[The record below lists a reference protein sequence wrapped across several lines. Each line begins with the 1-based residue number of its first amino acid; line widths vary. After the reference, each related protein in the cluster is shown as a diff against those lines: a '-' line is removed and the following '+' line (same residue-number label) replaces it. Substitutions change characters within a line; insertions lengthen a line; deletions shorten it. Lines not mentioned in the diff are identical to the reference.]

1 MNKKVSTI
9 LTLSLLLGGS
19 LLSSSAFAEVLP
31 LGAKVSK
38 DNPLDTSKKYFI
50 VQDCN
55 TLVSAN
61 DATHGALG
69 YDFVEPDREAIKPMV
84 TMLNAD
90 VADSDL
96 NKYLWTVTKSS
107 REGSGFVYTFTNVY
121 TNEKLRV
128 NYNPTTKEFD
138 KIETSTKAEDQVND
152 AVEFAFNYWAEYK
165 GADTEFDATQTDTYL
180 KLWVSASCQ
189 NGHDQKIIGL
199 YDGTAANLTV
209 LRSVSGLAAQSGIN
223 LYSVADDEINEDD
236 EAGALNALYNRAGF
250 NFKMAEGVENIFGNE
265 PVKAIYVKDD
275 LKASG
280 DKTTKNY
287 YAFPQ
292 GTYFATSTPT
302 GSYPTDVNDFDSQ
315 AELEA
320 AQLEYLKG
328 CTFIAVSPTNNI
340 DGDADCQKAGRG
352 FALTEVSA
360 NDLNLYAQ
368 TAPGLI
374 DEDLQTKGSQ
384 ISVFNACFTGWQNP
398 AEPEK
403 FALALNRIYYVA
415 DSEKADEVHA
425 TAKVAL
431 NVISHHHDLTNDLVT
446 DSDYKVNYVFTLDE
460 LAAIDPTDIL
470 VEDGASIFNIQFV
483 SGETD
488 DHESEYGK
496 YLTVV
501 TNSNEDYW
509 ANGSAI
515 ADLKTP
521 AYEFVVSKVSGK
533 DITFTNRETGKSFT
547 AKLFKYG
554 ENENEYSIA
563 LASTTPYKVSDIKDN
578 GDVEEVTGATFNLED
593 SYIKLIR
600 VEGVDKFDGFV
611 NVADETIMTMA
622 LARDYTPT
630 SEKLYPIVDSNNNF
644 PTGNDVK
651 FTDEVSEAVQWQ
663 LVKATDKPKYQT
675 YNYYY
680 IKDGKAVVKNWGDT
694 VAVQAYNLQLI
705 KDGQAIADK
714 YLHAKGSNNASGVN
728 LVAESSATDFYIK
741 NNVDGSVSIKIADSN
756 AAVDGTVHV
765 STQNYDVPA
774 NFNEKVEMQMR
785 SIAMTSNATDV
796 KVYLFDDSPL
806 KSWQNQGHVTLQTE
820 MTNYITKDE
829 NNAGVVNSNEPE
841 TFYLT
846 KTDTNKAI
854 PSFYISKG
862 INGDAESERLYLFNP
877 VDSVPYLVNAPVDV
891 KYEWDEVTAKAI
903 FKAGTLV
910 TPDTMKTI
918 IKGDETLVAQKA
930 DNKGVEGGLNRFKF
944 QIVETEDEDGFYYI
958 RQINSPYI
966 DEENGK
972 LVSGNNTLYLR
983 NLNGK
988 LTWTRKLNAERV
1000 KVAIEEV
1007 AAPTANESV
1016 SASEVKVIAVDGA
1029 INIKNAAG
1037 KNVVV
1042 STILGQ
1048 IVANEVLT
1056 SDNATISVPAG
1067 IAIVSVDG
1075 EEAVKV
1081 SVR

>member
-1 MNKKVSTI
+1 MNKKVSTL
-9 LTLSLLLGGS
+9 LTCGLMLGGS
-19 LLSSSAFAEVLP
+19 LLCSSAFAEVLP

-38 DNPLDTSKKYFI
+38 DNKFVEGGTYFI
-50 VQDCN
+50 VQD
-55 TLVSAN
+55 
-61 DATHGALG
+61 LG
-69 YDFVEPDREAIKPMV
+69 QTAVKGSSSYGVLGQEWRDDNQTAVRNMV
-84 TMLNAD
+84 GMLNWDLSA
-90 VADSDL
+90 DL
-96 NKYLWTVTKSS
+96 NKYLWTVSS
-107 REGSGFVYTFTNVY
+107 ASIQGKGKVYTFVNKATGE
-121 TNEKLRV
+121 TLRV
-128 NYNPTTKEFD
+128 AYNGGAYDTFQTAKGG
-138 KIETSTKAEDQVND
+138 STD
-152 AVEFAFNYWAEYK
+152 ASAP
-165 GADTEFDATQTDTYL
+165 DATQFAFGAGFNDYTNGVDKYL
-180 KLWVSASCQ
+180 FASATLMDAD
-189 NGHDQKIIGL
+189 NTNDQAIVITG
-199 YDGTAANLTV
+199 GTADV
-209 LRSVSGLAAQSGIN
+209 VDRSQVTTDNAIIN
-223 LYSVADDEINEDD
+223 LYSVADDEIDQD
-236 EAGALNALYNRAGF
+236 TEANDLNALYNRAGF
-250 NFKMAEGVENIFGNE
+250 NFEMAEGVENIFGNE
-265 PVKAIYVKDD
+265 PVKAIYVANAIEDD
-275 LKASG
+275 S
-280 DKTTKNY
+280 KTDGY
-287 YAFPQ
+287 YAFPA
-292 GTYFATSTPT
+292 GVYFATSTPT
-302 GSYPTDVNDFDSQ
+302 GSYPASGTDD
-315 AELEA
+315 EK
-320 AQLEYLKG
+320 LEYLKG
-328 CTFIAVSPTNNI
+328 CTFIAVSPNNNI
-340 DGDADCQKAGRG
+340 DGDAECQKNGRG
-352 FALTEVSA
+352 FTLMEVSA
-360 NDLNLYAQ
+360 GDLNLYAE
-368 TAPGLI
+368 TLPGRI
-374 DEDLQTKGSQ
+374 NEDLQTKGGEV
-384 ISVFNACFTGWQNP
+384 SVFNACFTGWQNP

-415 DSEKADEVHA
+415 DAEKADEVHKW
-425 TAKVAL
+425 AKVAL

-496 YLTVV
+496 YLTVA
-501 TNSNEDYW
+501 TDASTPANMSYW
-509 ANGSAI
+509 ANGYAL
-515 ADLKTP
+515 ADLNTP
-521 AYEFVVSKVSGK
+521 AYQFVVSKVSGK
-533 DITFTNRETGKSFT
+533 DITFTNRETGKEFT

-554 ENENEYSIA
+554 ENEDEYSIA
-563 LASTTPYKVSDIKDN
+563 LAASTSFNVSDIEDN
-578 GDVEEVTGATFNLED
+578 GDVEKVSGTFNLED

-600 VEGVDKFDGFV
+600 VASVDKFDGFKH
-611 NVADETIMTMA
+611 VADETILTMA

-630 SEKLYPIVDSNNNF
+630 SEKLYPIVDSDNDF
-644 PTGNDVK
+644 PTGNDAK

-663 LVKATDKPKYQT
+663 LIEAKDKPDYQT

-694 VAVQAYNLQLI
+694 VAVQAYNLQLV
-705 KDGQAIADK
+705 KDGQAVAK
-714 YLHAKGSNNASGVN
+714 YLKAAGSSDADDVN
-728 LVAESSATDFYIK
+728 LSATTKSAATDFYIRE
-741 NNVDGSVSIKIADSN
+741 NVDGSVSIKTSIKGITHISTSYFDN
-756 AAVDGTVHV
+756 VDK
-765 STQNYDVPA
+765 
-774 NFNEKVEMQMR
+774 FNETRNMEMRKVAVPTSSDKVE
-785 SIAMTSNATDV
+785 ATDV

-1081 SVR
+1081 SVK

>member
-1 MNKKVSTI
+1 MNKKVSTL
-9 LTLSLLLGGS
+9 LTCGLMLGGS
-19 LLSSSAFAEVLP
+19 LLCSSAFAEVLP

-38 DNPLDTSKKYFI
+38 DNKFVEGGTYFI
-50 VQDCN
+50 VQD
-55 TLVSAN
+55 
-61 DATHGALG
+61 LG
-69 YDFVEPDREAIKPMV
+69 QTAVKGSSSYGVLGQEWTDDNQTAVRNMV
-84 TMLNAD
+84 GMLNWDLSA
-90 VADSDL
+90 DL
-96 NKYLWTVTKSS
+96 NKYLWTVSS
-107 REGSGFVYTFTNVY
+107 ASIQGKGKVYTFVNKATGE
-121 TNEKLRV
+121 TLRV
-128 NYNPTTKEFD
+128 AYNGGAYDTFQTAKGG
-138 KIETSTKAEDQVND
+138 STD
-152 AVEFAFNYWAEYK
+152 ASAP
-165 GADTEFDATQTDTYL
+165 DATQFAFGAGFNDYTNGVDKYL
-180 KLWVSASCQ
+180 FASATLMDAD
-189 NGHDQKIIGL
+189 NTNDQAIVITG
-199 YDGTAANLTV
+199 GTANV
-209 LRSVSGLAAQSGIN
+209 VDRSQVTTDNAIIN
-223 LYSVADDEINEDD
+223 LYSVADDEIDQD
-236 EAGALNALYNRAGF
+236 TEANDLNALYNRAGF
-250 NFKMAEGVENIFGNE
+250 NFEMAEGVENIFGNE
-265 PVKAIYVKDD
+265 PVKAIYVANAIEDD
-275 LKASG
+275 S
-280 DKTTKNY
+280 KTDGY
-287 YAFPQ
+287 YAFPA
-292 GTYFATSTPT
+292 GVYFATSTPT
-302 GSYPTDVNDFDSQ
+302 GSYPASGTDD
-315 AELEA
+315 EK
-320 AQLEYLKG
+320 LEYLKG
-328 CTFIAVSPTNNI
+328 CTFIAVSPNNNI
-340 DGDADCQKAGRG
+340 DGDAECQKNGRG
-352 FALTEVSA
+352 FTLMEVSA
-360 NDLNLYAQ
+360 GDLNLYAE
-368 TAPGLI
+368 TLPGRI
-374 DEDLQTKGSQ
+374 NEDLQTKGGEV
-384 ISVFNACFTGWQNP
+384 SVFNACFTGWQNP

-501 TNSNEDYW
+501 TNSSEDYW

-563 LASTTPYKVSDIKDN
+563 LASTTPYKVSDIRDN

-714 YLHAKGSNNASGVN
+714 YLYVANSNDKTNASLAKNG
-728 LVAESSATDFYIK
+728 TDFYIK
-741 NNVDGSVSIKIADSN
+741 NNVDGSVSIKKATAIDA
-756 AAVDGTVHV
+756 TTHI
-765 STQNYDVPA
+765 STQNYDVPKD
-774 NFNEKVEMQMR
+774 FDETVQMQMR
-785 SIAMTSNATDV
+785 SISMTSNATDV

-988 LTWTRKLNAERV
+988 LTWTRQLNAERV

-1016 SASEVKVIAVDGA
+1016 SASEVKVVAYDGA

-1081 SVR
+1081 SVK

>member
-1 MNKKVSTI
+1 MDSFF
-9 LTLSLLLGGS
+9 SFY
-19 LLSSSAFAEVLP
+19 SSQ
-31 LGAKVSK
+31 GKGK
-38 DNPLDTSKKYFI
+38 
-50 VQDCN
+50 
-55 TLVSAN
+55 
-61 DATHGALG
+61 
-69 YDFVEPDREAIKPMV
+69 
-84 TMLNAD
+84 
-90 VADSDL
+90 
-96 NKYLWTVTKSS
+96 
-107 REGSGFVYTFTNVY
+107 VYTFVNKATGE
-121 TNEKLRV
+121 TLRV
-128 NYNPTTKEFD
+128 AYNGGAYDTFQTAKGG
-138 KIETSTKAEDQVND
+138 STD
-152 AVEFAFNYWAEYK
+152 ASAP
-165 GADTEFDATQTDTYL
+165 DATQFAFGAGFNDYTNGVDKYL
-180 KLWVSASCQ
+180 FASATLMDAD
-189 NGHDQKIIGL
+189 NTNDQAIVITG
-199 YDGTAANLTV
+199 GTADV
-209 LRSVSGLAAQSGIN
+209 VDRSQVTTDNAIIN
-223 LYSVADDEINEDD
+223 LYSVADDEIDQD
-236 EAGALNALYNRAGF
+236 TEANDLNALYNRAGF
-250 NFKMAEGVENIFGNE
+250 NFEMAEGVENIFGNE
-265 PVKAIYVKDD
+265 PVKAIYVANAIEDD
-275 LKASG
+275 S
-280 DKTTKNY
+280 KTDGY
-287 YAFPQ
+287 YAFPA
-292 GTYFATSTPT
+292 GVYFATSTPT
-302 GSYPTDVNDFDSQ
+302 GSYPASGTDD
-315 AELEA
+315 EK
-320 AQLEYLKG
+320 LEYLKG
-328 CTFIAVSPTNNI
+328 CTFIAVSPNNNI
-340 DGDADCQKAGRG
+340 DGDAECQKNGRG
-352 FALTEVSA
+352 FTLMEVSA
-360 NDLNLYAQ
+360 GDLNLYAE
-368 TAPGLI
+368 TLPGRI
-374 DEDLQTKGSQ
+374 NEDLQTKGGEV
-384 ISVFNACFTGWQNP
+384 SVFNACFTGWQNP

-415 DSEKADEVHA
+415 DAEKADEVHA
-425 TAKVAL
+425 WAKVAL

-496 YLTVV
+496 YLTVA
-501 TNSNEDYW
+501 TNSSQDYW
-509 ANGSAI
+509 ANGAAI

-554 ENENEYSIA
+554 ENEDEYSIA
-563 LASTTPYKVSDIKDN
+563 LASTSYNVSDVKDN
-578 GDVEEVTGATFNLED
+578 GDIAQVDKTFKLED
-593 SYIKLIR
+593 AYIKLIR

-611 NVADETIMTMA
+611 HEADEAIMTMA

-630 SEKLYPIVDSNNNF
+630 SEKLYPIVNSDNNF
-644 PTGNDVK
+644 PTATKDAK

-663 LVKATDKPKYQT
+663 LVEAKDKPDYKT

-694 VAVQAYNLQLI
+694 VAVQAYNLQLV
-705 KDGQAIADK
+705 KDGQAVAK
-714 YLHAKGSNNASGVN
+714 YLKAANSNHQDITLDSEANAS
-728 LVAESSATDFYIK
+728 DFYIK
-741 NNVDGSVSIKIADSN
+741 INKDGSVSIKRDIAGVN
-756 AAVDGTVHV
+756 HV
-765 STQNYDVPA
+765 STSYFDNVDEFDETQNLEMRAVEYPTTTNDV
-774 NFNEKVEMQMR
+774 E
-785 SIAMTSNATDV
+785 ATDV

-1081 SVR
+1081 SVK

>member
-1 MNKKVSTI
+1 MD
-9 LTLSLLLGGS
+9 
-19 LLSSSAFAEVLP
+19 A
-31 LGAKVSK
+31 
-38 DNPLDTSKKYFI
+38 DNTNDQAI
-50 VQDCN
+50 VI
-55 TLVSAN
+55 T
-61 DATHGALG
+61 G
-69 YDFVEPDREAIKPMV
+69 
-84 TMLNAD
+84 
-90 VADSDL
+90 
-96 NKYLWTVTKSS
+96 
-107 REGSGFVYTFTNVY
+107 
-121 TNEKLRV
+121 
-128 NYNPTTKEFD
+128 
-138 KIETSTKAEDQVND
+138 
-152 AVEFAFNYWAEYK
+152 
-165 GADTEFDATQTDTYL
+165 
-180 KLWVSASCQ
+180 
-189 NGHDQKIIGL
+189 
-199 YDGTAANLTV
+199 GTANVVDRRQVTTDNAI
-209 LRSVSGLAAQSGIN
+209 IN
-223 LYSVADDEINEDD
+223 LYSVADDEIDQD
-236 EAGALNALYNRAGF
+236 TEANDLNALYNRAGF
-250 NFKMAEGVENIFGNE
+250 NFEMAEGVENIFGNE
-265 PVKAIYVKDD
+265 PVKAIYVANAIEDD
-275 LKASG
+275 S
-280 DKTTKNY
+280 KTDGY
-287 YAFPQ
+287 YAFPA
-292 GTYFATSTPT
+292 GVYFATSTPT
-302 GSYPTDVNDFDSQ
+302 GSYPASGTDD
-315 AELEA
+315 EK
-320 AQLEYLKG
+320 LEYLKG
-328 CTFIAVSPTNNI
+328 CTFIAVSPNNNI
-340 DGDADCQKAGRG
+340 DGDAECQKNGRG
-352 FALTEVSA
+352 FTLMEVSA
-360 NDLNLYAQ
+360 GDLNLYAE
-368 TAPGLI
+368 TLPGRI
-374 DEDLQTKGSQ
+374 NEDLQTKGGEV
-384 ISVFNACFTGWQNP
+384 SVFNACFTGWQNP

-415 DSEKADEVHA
+415 DAEKADEVHA
-425 TAKVAL
+425 WAKVAL

-578 GDVEEVTGATFNLED
+578 GNVEEVTGATFNLED

-714 YLHAKGSNNASGVN
+714 YLYVANSNDKTNASLAKNG
-728 LVAESSATDFYIK
+728 TDFYIK
-741 NNVDGSVSIKIADSN
+741 NNVDGSVSIKKATAIDA
-756 AAVDGTVHV
+756 TTHI
-765 STQNYDVPA
+765 STQNYDVPKD
-774 NFNEKVEMQMR
+774 FDETVQMQMR
-785 SIAMTSNATDV
+785 SISMTSNATDV

>member
-9 LTLSLLLGGS
+9 LTCGLILGGS

-31 LGAKVSK
+31 IGNKVSA
-38 DNPLDTSKKYFI
+38 DNKFVSGETYFI
-50 VQDCN
+50 VQDG
-55 TLVSAN
+55 SATAKQG
-61 DATHGALG
+61 DTFGALG
-69 YDFVEPDREAIKPMV
+69 QKWTDVNQTNVQNIVGLLDDKKLSDN
-84 TMLNAD
+84 LN
-90 VADSDL
+90 
-96 NKYLWTVTKSS
+96 NYLWTVTSASIQGK
-107 REGSGFVYTFTNVY
+107 GTVYTFVNKA
-121 TNEKLRV
+121 TNETLRV
-128 NYNPTTKEFD
+128 ANNNGAYDVFQTK
-138 KIETSTKAEDQVND
+138 KGGETN
-152 AVEFAFNYWAEYK
+152 
-165 GADTEFDATQTDTYL
+165 DATQFAFGADFNDYTEGQKNNGWYL
-180 KLWVSASCQ
+180 LVSATLMDADNTNDQ
-189 NGHDQKIIGL
+189 AVVVTNGNADIV
-199 YDGTAANLTV
+199 DRNT
-209 LRSVSGLAAQSGIN
+209 SGVVVN
-223 LYSVADDEINEDD
+223 LYSVADDEIDD
-236 EAGALNALYNRAGF
+236 VTETSDLNALYNRAGF
-250 NFKMAEGVENIFGNE
+250 NFKLAEGVENIFGNE
-265 PVKAIYVKDD
+265 PVKAIYLANPLVE
-275 LKASG
+275 SG
-280 DKTTKNY
+280 RSNQESY
-287 YAFPQ
+287 YAFPA

-302 GSYPTDVNDFDSQ
+302 GSYPTDKADYDND
-315 AELEA
+315 ANKLKA
-320 AQLEYLKG
+320 AQIEYLKG

-352 FALTEVSA
+352 FTLTEVSA

-415 DSEKADEVHA
+415 DAEKADEVHKW
-425 TAKVAL
+425 AKVAL

-496 YLTVV
+496 YLTVA
-501 TNSNEDYW
+501 TDASTPANMSYW
-509 ANGSAI
+509 ANGYAL
-515 ADLKTP
+515 ADLNTP
-521 AYEFVVSKVSGK
+521 AYQFVVSKVSGK
-533 DITFTNRETGKSFT
+533 DITFTNRETGKEFT

-554 ENENEYSIA
+554 ENEDEYSIA
-563 LASTTPYKVSDIKDN
+563 LAASTSFNVSDIEDN
-578 GDVEEVTGATFNLED
+578 GDVEKVSGTFNLED

-728 LVAESSATDFYIK
+728 LVAETSATDFYIK

-756 AAVDGTVHV
+756 AAIDGTVHV

-785 SIAMTSNATDV
+785 NIAMTSNATDV

>member
-1 MNKKVSTI
+1 MNKKVSTL
-9 LTLSLLLGGS
+9 LTCGLMLGGS

-31 LGAKVSK
+31 IGEKVSA
-38 DNPLDTSKKYFI
+38 DNKFVNGGTYFI
-50 VQDCN
+50 VQDEGAAA
-55 TLVSAN
+55 T
-61 DATHGALG
+61 DASTQYGALG
-69 YDFVEPDREAIKPMV
+69 MKWSDVNQTAVEHIVGMLGNDQSLNYGNEPMS
-84 TMLNAD
+84 LDN
-90 VADSDL
+90 
-96 NKYLWTVTKSS
+96 YLWTVTSS
-107 REGSGFVYTFTNVY
+107 TIQGKGTVYTFVNRATGE
-121 TNEKLRV
+121 TLRIA
-128 NYNPTTKEFD
+128 NNGGAYDGFQTAKGG
-138 KIETSTKAEDQVND
+138 STD
-152 AVEFAFNYWAEYK
+152 ATAP
-165 GADTEFDATQTDTYL
+165 DATQFAFGAAFNDYTNGQVNNGWYL
-180 KLWVSASCQ
+180 LVSATLMD
-189 NGHDQKIIGL
+189 NTD
-199 YDGTAANLTV
+199 ANDKAV
-209 LRSVSGLAAQSGIN
+209 VVSGGRAQVVTRNDATNGGVVVN
-223 LYSVADDEINEDD
+223 LYSVADEVIDTPDAD
-236 EAGALNALYNRAGF
+236 TLNKLYNRAGF
-250 NFKMAEGVENIFGNE
+250 NFELAEGVENIFGNE
-265 PVKAIYVKDD
+265 PVKAIHV
-275 LKASG
+275 ASPVE
-280 DKTTKNY
+280 DNSKTDGY
-287 YAFPQ
+287 YAFPE

-302 GSYPTDVNDFDSQ
+302 GSFPSSNRNN
-315 AELEA
+315 

-340 DGDADCQKAGRG
+340 DGNATCQADGRG
-352 FALTEVSA
+352 FTLMEVSA

-374 DEDLQTKGSQ
+374 NSDLQTRGSQ
-384 ISVFNACFTGWQNP
+384 VSVFNACFTGWENP
-398 AEPEK
+398 ANPGK
-403 FALALNRIYYVA
+403 FALALNRIYYQA
-415 DSEKADEVHA
+415 TDDANAVHA
-425 TAKVAL
+425 TNNVAL
-431 NVISHHHDLTNDLVT
+431 DVISHHHDITNSLVT
-446 DSDYKVNYVFTLDE
+446 DSDWDINYVFTLGE

-470 VEDGASIFNIQFV
+470 VEDGASIFNIQFI
-483 SGETD
+483 SGD
-488 DHESEYGK
+488 ANDHESEYGK
-496 YLTVV
+496 YLTVATDY
-501 TNSNEDYW
+501 TNDNRKTYW
-509 ANGSAI
+509 ANGSAL
-515 ADLKTP
+515 ADLNTP
-521 AYEFVVSKVSGK
+521 AYQFVVSNVSGT

-547 AKLFKYG
+547 TKLFEYG
-554 ENENEYSIA
+554 DGESEYSVA
-563 LASTTPYKVSDIKDN
+563 LSSSDSDVNISDVEDN
-578 GDVEEVTGATFNLED
+578 GDVEYVTELDMNE
-593 SYIKLIR
+593 SYIRLIR
-600 VEGVDKFDGFV
+600 VENVNKFDGFK
-611 NVADETIMTMA
+611 NVADETILTMA
-622 LARDYTPT
+622 LARDFTPT
-630 SEKLYPIVDSNNNF
+630 SNKLYPIVELDENTHEYVF

-663 LVKATDKPKYQT
+663 LVKATKEPTYQT

-680 IKDGKAVVKNWGDT
+680 INNGRAVVRNWGDT
-694 VAVQAYNLQLI
+694 VAVQAYNLQLVR
-705 KDGQAIADK
+705 DGQAIADK
-714 YLHAKGSNNASGVN
+714 YLHATGTSDADDVDLTDAN
-728 LVAESSATDFYIK
+728 SATNFYIK
-741 NNVDGSVSIKIADSN
+741 ENVDGSVSLKTSI
-756 AAVDGTVHV
+756 DGTIHV
-765 STQNYDVPA
+765 STSYFDNVDEFDATQNM
-774 NFNEKVEMQMR
+774 EMR
-785 SIAMTSNATDV
+785 SVAYPTSNDVVEATDV
-796 KVYLFDDSPL
+796 KVYLFNDSPL
-806 KSWQNQGHVTLQTE
+806 QSWQNQGHVTLQSE
-820 MTNYITKDE
+820 MGNYITMSED
-829 NNAGVVNSNEPE
+829 NAGLVNSVEPE

-846 KTDTNKAI
+846 KTDESKAI

-877 VDSVPYLVNAPVDV
+877 VDSVPYLVNAPVDA

-910 TPDTMKTI
+910 SPDTMNTI
-918 IKGDETLVAQKA
+918 IKGVETLVAQNA
-930 DNKGVEGGLNRFKF
+930 DNQGVEGGLNRFKF

>member
-9 LTLSLLLGGS
+9 LTCGLILGGS

-31 LGAKVSK
+31 IGDKVSA
-38 DNPLDTSKKYFI
+38 DNKFVSGGTYFI
-50 VQDCN
+50 VQDG
-55 TLVSAN
+55 SATAKQG
-61 DATHGALG
+61 DTFGALG
-69 YDFVEPDREAIKPMV
+69 QKWTDVNQTNVQNIVGLLDDKKLSDN
-84 TMLNAD
+84 LN
-90 VADSDL
+90 
-96 NKYLWTVTKSS
+96 NYLWTVTSASIQGK
-107 REGSGFVYTFTNVY
+107 GTVYTFVNKA
-121 TNEKLRV
+121 TNETLRV
-128 NYNPTTKEFD
+128 ANNNGAYDVFQTK
-138 KIETSTKAEDQVND
+138 KGGETN
-152 AVEFAFNYWAEYK
+152 
-165 GADTEFDATQTDTYL
+165 DATQFAFGADFNDYTEGQKNNGWYL
-180 KLWVSASCQ
+180 LVSATLMDADNTNDQ
-189 NGHDQKIIGL
+189 AVVVTNGNADIV
-199 YDGTAANLTV
+199 DRNT
-209 LRSVSGLAAQSGIN
+209 SGVVVN
-223 LYSVADDEINEDD
+223 LYSVADDEIDD
-236 EAGALNALYNRAGF
+236 VTETSDLNALYNRAGF
-250 NFKMAEGVENIFGNE
+250 NFKLAEGVENIFGNE
-265 PVKAIYVKDD
+265 PVKAIYLANPLVE
-275 LKASG
+275 SG
-280 DKTTKNY
+280 RSNQESY
-287 YAFPQ
+287 YAFPA

-302 GSYPTDVNDFDSQ
+302 GSYPTDKADYDND
-315 AELEA
+315 ANKLKA
-320 AQLEYLKG
+320 AQIEYLKG

-352 FALTEVSA
+352 FTLMEVSA

-384 ISVFNACFTGWQNP
+384 VSVFNACFTGWQNP

-415 DSEKADEVHA
+415 DAEKADEVHA

-431 NVISHHHDLTNDLVT
+431 NVISHHHDLTNNLVT

-714 YLHAKGSNNASGVN
+714 YLYVANSNDKTNAS
-728 LVAESSATDFYIK
+728 LVKNGTDFYIK
-741 NNVDGSVSIKIADSN
+741 NNVDGSVSIKKATAIDA
-756 AAVDGTVHV
+756 TTHI
-765 STQNYDVPA
+765 STQNYDVPKD
-774 NFNEKVEMQMR
+774 FDETVQMQMR
-785 SIAMTSNATDV
+785 SISMTSNATDV

-1081 SVR
+1081 SVK